1 MFRNLT
7 KMLRALACLLLTLGL
22 ALTAGT
28 GSILAGDA
36 PSVDQIINALKPQLT
51 RSLDTS
57 MPPPSASADQESQ
70 FLDSLRNRAA
80 RSITLSEREN
90 LATITPKKQGIDF
103 EITFGYASAKLSPAT
118 MSTARNIGE
127 ALSSPELRGGTFVVE
142 GHTDAK
148 GSTRYNQRLSD
159 QRADAVKRFLIEQYK
174 IPASNLVA
182 VGYGKSRLKNPNDPS
197 AAENRRVRVINMAAN
212 IANQ

>member
-1 MFRNLT
+1 MFENLAKT
-7 KMLRALACLLLTLGL
+7 LRSIACLLLALGL

-28 GSILAGDA
+28 GSIFADDS
-36 PSVDQIINALKPQLT
+36 PSVDQIIKALKPQLT

-57 MPPPSASADQESQ
+57 ISPPSAAADQESQ
-70 FLDSLRNRAA
+70 FVDSLRNRAA
-80 RSITLSEREN
+80 RSITFSEREN
-90 LATITPKKQGIDF
+90 LATITPKKQGIDL
-103 EITFGYASAKLSPAT
+103 EITFEYASAKLSSASMP
-118 MSTARNIGE
+118 MARNIGE
-127 ALSSPELRGGTFVVE
+127 ALSSAELKGGTFVVE